1 MRERWGCAGSGRPVG
16 SETRPDAHRSMTA
29 CWCAKS
35 YRAFSKSNSTSS
47 ANVSAS
53 ASASA
58 SASSSASAA
67 APPSGSSPPAAAAA
81 AAAFFFFF
89 LRRETTI
96 DPSAAKPSSWF
107 STAWVIVTQSAMYD
121 DGIRNGS
128 YAFTNVS
135 SSFITCGG
143 GWRVV
148 SVGSGEW

>member
-1 MRERWGCAGSGRPVG
+1 MSRQRKAITADVTSGDSSVKRR
-16 SETRPDAHRSMTA
+16 SIITYRSMTA
-29 CWCAKS
+29 CWWAKS

-58 SASSSASAA
+58 SASSSGSAA
-67 APPSGSSPPAAAAA
+67 APPSGSSPPAAAA

-107 STAWVIVTQSAMYD
+107 NTAWVIVTQSAM
-121 DGIRNGS
+121 
-128 YAFTNVS
+128 
-135 SSFITCGG
+135 
-143 GWRVV
+143 
-148 SVGSGEW
+148 

>member
-1 MRERWGCAGSGRPVG
+1 MSRQRKAITADVTSGDSSVKRR
-16 SETRPDAHRSMTA
+16 SIITYRSMTA
-29 CWCAKS
+29 CWWAKS

-67 APPSGSSPPAAAAA
+67 APPSGSSPPAAPAA

-107 STAWVIVTQSAMYD
+107 STAWVIVTQSAM
-121 DGIRNGS
+121 
-128 YAFTNVS
+128 
-135 SSFITCGG
+135 
-143 GWRVV
+143 
-148 SVGSGEW
+148 